1 MRDNVYCGLL
11 NAYYGSM
18 LNDHQREIMRLYY
31 DCDMSL
37 AEISEFLGVTRQAVR
52 EIIVRSTAKLTECEN
67 KLGLIKKVQSIA
79 SSLEKIIDT
88 ADKTSVEEIK
98 NSLQE
103 LLNEIKE
110 I

>member
-18 LNDHQREIMRLYY
+18 LTEHQREIMRLYY

-37 AEISEFLGVTRQAVR
+37 GEISEVTGVTRQAVR
-52 EIIVRSTAKLTECEN
+52 EIIVRSTAKLTEWEE
-67 KLGLIKKVQSIA
+67 KLGLIKKVQGA
-79 SSLEKIIDT
+79 VDTLENIIET
-88 ADKTSVEEIK
+88 AEDKSVEEIK
-98 NSLQE
+98 ESLRR
-103 LLNEIKE
+103 LMIEIKE

>member
-1 MRDNVYCGLL
+1 MRDNIYCGML

-18 LNDHQREIMRLYY
+18 LTEHQRKIMRLYY

-37 AEISEFLGVTRQAVR
+37 AEISEFNGTSRQAVR
-52 EIIVRSTAKLTECEN
+52 EIIVRSTAKLTEWEE

-79 SSLEKIIDT
+79 DKLEKIIGRVGSEQTEKIKDDLT
-88 ADKTSVEEIK
+88 A
-98 NSLQE
+98 